1 MSQSALARVWN
12 RLASR
17 YEQDEDADCC
27 GTTIEEVSSDTAEAD
42 SESCCE

>member
-1 MSQSALARVWN
+1 MSQSALTRVWN

-27 GTTIEEVSSDTAEAD
+27 ETTIEEVSLDTAEAD
-42 SESCCE
+42 SENCGE

>member
-1 MSQSALARVWN
+1 MPQSTTGRIWN
-12 RLASR
+12 WLASR

-42 SESCCE
+42 SENCCE